1 MADKLATAAL
11 FPPWTNTA
19 IRVVLLCLGLGVA
32 GTLTSFMVY
41 VRSPFFT
48 GQHEPVVQPFE
59 FDHRHHVG
67 DDGIDCRY
75 CHSTVDKSPSA
86 GYPSTEV
93 CTNCHGQVW
102 NQSPMLEPVRQS
114 YFTDRALVWRRVH
127 DLPDHVYFNHSIHV
141 NKGVGCVT
149 CHGRVDQMAEIMR
162 EVPLTMG
169 WCLDCHRNPEPNLRP
184 RDQITSMTWK
194 APGDDALAVGRAIAR
209 NNGVHTRVSCTTCHR

>member
-19 IRVVLLCLGLGVA
+19 IRVVLLCLVLGLA
-32 GTLTSFMVY
+32 GAIGGAMLY

-48 GQHEPVVQPFE
+48 GQHEPVVQPIE

-75 CHSTVDKSPSA
+75 CHSTVEKAPSA
-86 GYPSTEV
+86 GYPSTEI

-102 NQSPMLEPVRQS
+102 NKSPMLDPVRS
-114 YFTDRALVWRRVH
+114 SWFTDQSLVWKRVH
-127 DLPDHVYFNHSIHV
+127 DLPDHVYFNHAIHV

-149 CHGRVDQMAEIMR
+149 CHGRVDEMPEIMR
-162 EVPLTMG
+162 EAPLTMG
-169 WCLDCHRNPEPNLRP
+169 WCLDCHRAPEKNLRP
-184 RDQITSMTWK
+184 HDAITSMTWRP
-194 APGDDALAVGRAIAR
+194 AGDALEVGKAVAKL
-209 NNGVHTRVSCTTCHR
+209 NGVHTRVSCTTCHR